1 MVTPVARAHGRSHF
15 HYDDC
20 VRRISIRVRP
30 RPYDVLIEHGL
41 LERTG
46 RHLESILGGRARC
59 FVVTTPAV
67 RRQWGRQLDASLQR
81 AGLEAVILE
90 MGDGERYKTL
100 ATVEMLAGKFVQHG
114 ADRRS
119 VALAFGGGVVGD
131 VTGFLASIYMRGL
144 ECVQIPTTFLAQV
157 DAAIGGKT
165 GVNLEAGKNLLGS
178 FHQPRA
184 VLADPA
190 VLTTLPEREYRS
202 GLYEALKCGVIRSPR
217 LFEFMEEERK
227 RILEREPKALE
238 WLIAECVQ
246 VKAQVVGADARER
259 GLRRI
264 LNFGHTI
271 GHALEAETE
280 YRRFRHGEAVA
291 WGMLAAAQIAVSLE
305 KLDPATAR
313 RITSTV
319 LAYAALPAVKVSS
332 RAIVRR
338 LAADKKTVDGVAH
351 FVLPRALGRV
361 EIAANVPERVV
372 TQAVDGLRALSRA

>member
-1 MVTPVARAHGRSHF
+1 MMFA
-15 HYDDC
+15 

-41 LERTG
+41 LSRAG
-46 RHLESILGGRARC
+46 KLLESILGRRARC
-59 FVVTTPAV
+59 FVVTTPSV
-67 RRQWGRQLDASLQR
+67 RRRWGKELDASLKH
-81 AGLEAVILE
+81 AGLEAVIFE
-90 MGDGERYKTL
+90 VAEGERYKTL
-100 ATVEMLAGKFVQHG
+100 AMVEALAEKLLSRR

-119 VALAFGGGVVGD
+119 VVIAFGGGVVGD

-165 GVNLEAGKNLLGS
+165 GVNLRAGKNLLGS

-184 VLADPA
+184 VLVDPG
-190 VLTTLPEREYRS
+190 VLATLPEREYRS

-217 LFEFMEEERK
+217 LFEFMERERK
-227 RILEREPKALE
+227 RILERDPRALE
-238 WLIAECVQ
+238 WVIAECVQ
-246 VKAQVVGADARER
+246 VKAEVVGADERER

-271 GHALEAETE
+271 GHALEVETG

-291 WGMLAAAQIAVSLE
+291 WGMVAASRMAAALG
-305 KLDPATAR
+305 KLDPATAQ
-313 RITSTV
+313 RITSAV
-319 LAYAALPAVKVSS
+319 LAYAHLPSVRVSS
-332 RAIVRR
+332 RAIARR

-351 FVLPRALGRV
+351 FVLPRAIGRV
-361 EIAANVPERVV
+361 EIAANVPRRVV
-372 TQAVDGLRALSRA
+372 TRAVDELRALSRA

>member
-1 MVTPVARAHGRSHF
+1 M
-15 HYDDC
+15 
-20 VRRISIRVRP
+20 RRISIRVHP

-41 LERTG
+41 VG
-46 RHLESILGGRARC
+46 RAGKHLESILGRRARC
-59 FVVTTPAV
+59 FVVTTPSV
-67 RRQWGRQLDASLQR
+67 RRRWGGELSASLKR
-81 AGLEAVILE
+81 AGVEEVVLE
-90 MGDGERYKTL
+90 MGEGERYKTL
-100 ATVEMLAGKFVQHG
+100 ATVGKLAEKLLRRG

-119 VALAFGGGVVGD
+119 VAIAFGGGVVGD

-144 ECVQIPTTFLAQV
+144 ECVQIPTTLLAQV

-165 GVNLEAGKNLLGS
+165 GVNLRAGKNLLGS

-184 VLADPA
+184 VLVDPG
-190 VLTTLPEREYRS
+190 VLATLPEREYRS

-217 LFEFMEEERK
+217 LFEFMEQERE
-227 RILEREPKALE
+227 RILERDPRALE

-246 VKAQVVGADARER
+246 VKARVVAADERER

-271 GHALEAETE
+271 GHALEAETG

-291 WGMLAAAQIAVSLE
+291 WGMVAASSMAAALG
-305 KLDPATAR
+305 KLDAATAR
-313 RITSTV
+313 RITSAV
-319 LAYAALPAVKVSS
+319 LAYAPLPSVGVRSHAV
-332 RAIVRR
+332 VRR

-351 FVLPRALGRV
+351 FVLPRAIGRV

-372 TQAVDGLRALSRA
+372 TRAVEELRALSRA

>member
-1 MVTPVARAHGRSHF
+1 M
-15 HYDDC
+15 
-20 VRRISIRVRP
+20 RRISIRARP
-30 RPYDVLIEHGL
+30 RPYDVLIERGL
-41 LERTG
+41 LSHAG
-46 RHLESILGGRARC
+46 KHLLAILGRPMRC
-59 FVVTTPAV
+59 FVVTTASV
-67 RRQWGRQLDASLQR
+67 RRRWGGVLSASLKR
-81 AGLEAVILE
+81 AGLEAVVFE
-90 MGDGERYKTL
+90 MPEGERYKTL
-100 ATVEMLAGKFVQHG
+100 ATVEALAEKFLRRG

-165 GVNLEAGKNLLGS
+165 GVNLRAGKNLLGS

-184 VLADPA
+184 VLVDPG
-190 VLTTLPEREYRS
+190 VLATLPEREYRS

-217 LFEFMEEERK
+217 LFEFMERERE
-227 RILEREPKALE
+227 RILERDPRALE

-246 VKAQVVGADARER
+246 VKAQVVGADERER

-271 GHALEAETE
+271 GHALEAEAG

-291 WGMLAAAQIAVSLE
+291 WGMVAACHIAATMG
-305 KLDPATAR
+305 KLDSGTAR

-319 LAYAALPAVKVSS
+319 LAYAPLPAVRARS

-338 LAADKKTVDGVAH
+338 VAADKKTVDGVDRKSTRLNSSH
-351 FVLPRALGRV
+351 
-361 EIAANVPERVV
+361 
-372 TQAVDGLRALSRA
+372 

>member
-1 MVTPVARAHGRSHF
+1 MMFTM
-15 HYDDC
+15 
-20 VRRISIRVRP
+20 RRISIRVRP

-46 RHLESILGGRARC
+46 RHLESLLGRRARC
-59 FVVTTPAV
+59 FVVTTSAV
-67 RRQWGRQLDASLQR
+67 RRRWGRELEASLKR
-81 AGLEAVILE
+81 AGLEAVMLE

-100 ATVEMLAGKFVQHG
+100 ATVEMLAGKFVQRG

-131 VTGFLASIYMRGL
+131 VTGFLASVYMRGL
-144 ECVQIPTTFLAQV
+144 DCVQIPTTFLAQV

-165 GVNLEAGKNLLGS
+165 GVNLRAGKNLLGS
-178 FHQPRA
+178 FHQPQA
-184 VLADPA
+184 VLVDPA
-190 VLTTLPEREYRS
+190 VLATLPEREYRS

-217 LFEFMEEERK
+217 LFEFMERERK

-246 VKAQVVGADARER
+246 VKAEVVGADERER

-264 LNFGHTI
+264 LNFGHTV
-271 GHALEAETE
+271 GHALEAETR

-291 WGMLAAAQIAVSLE
+291 WGMVAACRMAVALDR
-305 KLDPATAR
+305 LDPTTAEQ
-313 RITSTV
+313 ITSTV
-319 LAYAALPAVKVSS
+319 LAYGPLPAVGVRS

-338 LAADKKTVDGVAH
+338 LSADKKTVDGV
-351 FVLPRALGRV
+351 GKS
-361 EIAANVPERVV
+361 VV
-372 TQAVDGLRALSRA
+372 

>member
-1 MVTPVARAHGRSHF
+1 
-15 HYDDC
+15 
-20 VRRISIRVRP
+20 
-30 RPYDVLIEHGL
+30 VLIEHGL

-46 RHLESILGGRARC
+46 RHLESILGRRARC
-59 FVVTTPAV
+59 FVVTTSAV
-67 RRQWGRQLDASLQR
+67 RRRWGRELDASLKR
-81 AGLEAVILE
+81 AGLEAVMLE

-100 ATVEMLAGKFVQHG
+100 ATVEMLAGKFVQRG

-119 VALAFGGGVVGD
+119 VFLAFGGGVVGD

-144 ECVQIPTTFLAQV
+144 DCVQIPTTFLAQV

-165 GVNLEAGKNLLGS
+165 GVNLRAGKNLLGS
-178 FHQPRA
+178 FHQPQA
-184 VLADPA
+184 VLVDPA
-190 VLTTLPEREYRS
+190 VLATLSEREYRS

-217 LFEFMEEERK
+217 LFEFLEKERK
-227 RILEREPKALE
+227 RILQREPKALE

-246 VKAQVVGADARER
+246 VKAQVVGADERER

-271 GHALEAETE
+271 GHALEAETH

-291 WGMLAAAQIAVSLE
+291 WGMVAACRMSVALG
-305 KLDPATAR
+305 KLDSETAE
-313 RITSTV
+313 RITSV
-319 LAYAALPAVKVSS
+319 VRAYAPLPSVKVSS

-338 LAADKKTVDGVAH
+338 LSADKKTVDGVAH
-351 FVLPRALGRV
+351 FVLPRAIGRV

-372 TQAVDGLRALSRA
+372 SGAVDELRALSQT

>member
-1 MVTPVARAHGRSHF
+1 MFV
-15 HYDDC
+15 
-20 VRRISIRVRP
+20 VRRIAIRVRP
-30 RPYDVLIEHGL
+30 RPYEVLIEHGL

-46 RHLESILGGRARC
+46 RHLESILGRRARC
-59 FVVTTPAV
+59 FVVTTSAV
-67 RRQWGRQLDASLQR
+67 RRLWGRELDASLKR

-100 ATVEMLAGKFVQHG
+100 ATVESLAEKFLEHG

-119 VALAFGGGVVGD
+119 VALALGGGVVGD

-144 ECVQIPTTFLAQV
+144 EFVQIPTTFLAQV

-165 GVNLEAGKNLLGS
+165 GVNLRAGKNLLGS

-184 VLADPA
+184 VLVDPG
-190 VLTTLPEREYRS
+190 VLASLPDREYRS

-217 LFEFMEEERK
+217 LFEFMERERK
-227 RILEREPKALE
+227 RILQREPKALE

-246 VKAQVVGADARER
+246 VKAQVVGADERER

-271 GHALEAETE
+271 GHALEVEGG
-280 YRRFRHGEAVA
+280 YRTFRHGEAVA
-291 WGMLAAAQIAVSLE
+291 WGMVAAASMAGSLG
-305 KLDPATAR
+305 KLDSATAR

-319 LAYAALPAVKVSS
+319 LAYAPLPPVKVSS
-332 RAIVRR
+332 RNIVRR
-338 LAADKKTVDGVAH
+338 LSADKKTVDGVAH
-351 FVLPRALGRV
+351 FVLPRAIGRV

-372 TQAVDGLRALSRA
+372 ARAVDELRALSRA

>member
-1 MVTPVARAHGRSHF
+1 MFA
-15 HYDDC
+15 

-46 RHLESILGGRARC
+46 RRLESLLGRRARC

-67 RRQWGRQLDASLQR
+67 RRRWGRVLDASLKR
-81 AGLEAVILE
+81 AGVEAVVLE
-90 MGDGERYKTL
+90 MADGERHKTL
-100 ATVEMLAGKFVQHG
+100 ATVERLAEKFLDHG

-119 VALAFGGGVVGD
+119 VALALGGGVVGD

-144 ECVQIPTTFLAQV
+144 ECVQIPTTLVAQV

-165 GVNLEAGKNLLGS
+165 GVNLRAGKNLLGS
-178 FHQPRA
+178 FHQPRG
-184 VLADPA
+184 VLVDPA
-190 VLTTLPEREYRS
+190 VLATLPEREYRS

-217 LFEFMEEERK
+217 LFEFLRRERK
-227 RILEREPKALE
+227 GILEREPKALE
-238 WLIAECVQ
+238 WLIAECIQ
-246 VKAQVVGADARER
+246 VKAEVVGADERER

-271 GHALEAETE
+271 GHALEAETG

-291 WGMLAAAQIAVSLE
+291 WGMVAASSIAAAME
-305 KLDPATAR
+305 RLDPATAQ

-319 LAYAALPAVKVSS
+319 LAYGPLPGVEVRS

-338 LAADKKTVDGVAH
+338 LGADKKTVDGVAH
-351 FVLPRALGRV
+351 FVLPRAIGRV

-372 TQAVDGLRALSRA
+372 IRAVDELRALSKA